1 MLDIMR
7 PSISH
12 EAQYRELLKSRG
24 LSTEAIE
31 KAVIR
36 CVEYIKFLESNN
48 VSLEESSVE
57 DVKKFVK
64 NLMDSGQ
71 NTLDRIDAVCMYTN
85 TLGYLDQYL
94 YLAQMVGGS
103 PLYQSYLERTREIA
117 GKEATDKVFGSMTL
131 PPVGST
137 AEEFPEYTRE
147 MMNRMTTELCKED
160 RVKILAGNHHNR
172 PPQSFE
178 EKRRLYE
185 ESKTLDEFLKRDH
198 ERAVELLEQHMK
210 EGRLWYRK
218 MVTQEFL
225 DYIKTDQERLSARR
239 IGDKLYIK
247 QIPYEFEEY
256 QSETD
261 PEKKRYHFCHCHLAR
276 RSILE
281 GNPVPSE
288 FCHCSGGYLKQPYDY
303 IFGEELE
310 VEVLQSAMAG
320 DMECRFA
327 VKLPENWREK

>member
-1 MLDIMR
+1 MR
-7 PSISH
+7 PNIPH
-12 EAQYRELLKSRG
+12 EDKYRELLKHRG
-24 LSTEAIE
+24 LSEQVIE
-31 KAVIR
+31 KAIQL
-36 CVEYIKFLESNN
+36 CNEYLEFLELNN
-48 VSLEESSVE
+48 VTLEDSRLD
-57 DVKKFVK
+57 DVKKYVK
-64 NLMDSGQ
+64 SLMDSGH

-103 PLYQSYLERTREIA
+103 PLYQSYLARTREIA
-117 GKEATDKVFGSMTL
+117 GKEAADKVFGSMTL
-131 PPVGST
+131 PLVGST

-147 MMNRMTTELCKED
+147 MMNRITTELCKED

-172 PPQSFE
+172 PPKSFE

-198 ERAVELLEQHMK
+198 EGVIELLETHMRD
-210 EGRLWYRK
+210 GRLWYRK

-225 DYIKTDQERLSARR
+225 DYIKSNQERLSARR

-256 QSETD
+256 LAETD

-281 GNPVPSE
+281 GDPVPSE

-310 VEVLQSAMAG
+310 VEVVQSAMAG

>member
-1 MLDIMR
+1 MR
-7 PSISH
+7 PSIPQ
-12 EAQYRELLKSRG
+12 EDKYRELLKHRG
-24 LSTEAIE
+24 LSEQVIE
-31 KAVIR
+31 KAILL
-36 CVEYIKFLESNN
+36 CNEYLEFLELNN
-48 VSLEESSVE
+48 VTLEDSSVD
-57 DVKKFVK
+57 DVKKYVK
-64 NLMDSGQ
+64 SLMDSGQ
-71 NTLDRIDAVCMYTN
+71 NTLDRIDAVCMYSN

-117 GKEATDKVFGSMTL
+117 GKEAADRVFGSMTL

-137 AEEFPEYTRE
+137 AEEFPEYTHE

-172 PPQSFE
+172 SPQSFE
-178 EKRRLYE
+178 VKRRLYE
-185 ESKTLDEFLKRDH
+185 ESKDLDEFLIRDH
-198 ERAVELLEQHMK
+198 ERVVELLEQHMK

-225 DYIKTDQERLSARR
+225 DYIKSDQERLSATRL
-239 IGDKLYIK
+239 GDKLYIK

-256 QSETD
+256 QAETD
-261 PEKKRYHFCHCHLAR
+261 PQKKRYHFCHCHLAR

-281 GNPVPSE
+281 DNPVPSE

-303 IFGEELE
+303 IFGQELE
-310 VEVLQSAMAG
+310 VEVLKSAMAG
-320 DMECRFA
+320 DPECRFA
-327 VKLPENWREK
+327 VKLPTNWRKNS